1 MFLDTQSIR
10 DLDIQTKLGYLLID
24 CINSLDSKN
33 LIKEGSNL
41 LTNKRNKKD
50 HGLGL
55 KIIERITQTYEGN
68 MDYSIEEDK
77 FILKVTVLNR
87 TQK

>member
-1 MFLDTQSIR
+1 M
-10 DLDIQTKLGYLLID
+10 ID
-24 CINSLDSKN
+24 CINRFDSKN